1 MPLCIL
7 IIHSWGMVVMK
18 LKNIFNT
25 KNKYLFGL
33 MCLNF
38 AIAGVFFLDRKFV
51 SGIHLIKNTLGL

>member
-1 MPLCIL
+1 
-7 IIHSWGMVVMK
+7 MK
-18 LKNIFNT
+18 LKNIFNR

-38 AIAGVFFLDRKFV
+38 GIAGVFFLDRKFV

>member
-1 MPLCIL
+1 
-7 IIHSWGMVVMK
+7 MK

-25 KNKYLFGL
+25 RNKYLFGL

-38 AIAGVFFLDRKFV
+38 GIAGVFFLDRKFV